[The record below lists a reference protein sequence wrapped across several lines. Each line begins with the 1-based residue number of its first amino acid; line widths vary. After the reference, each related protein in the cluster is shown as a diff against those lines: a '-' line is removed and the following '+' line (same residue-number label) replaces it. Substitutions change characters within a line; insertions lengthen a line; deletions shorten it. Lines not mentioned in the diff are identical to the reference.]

1 MTPLSYDNVGTLLDR
16 TTRLLKAHFQRAFKD
31 AGVDITPEQWVV
43 LDHLHKAGSFSQ
55 TELANGTFKDAPTVS
70 RIIDKL
76 AKKGLAARTRFPNDR
91 RRYQVALTERGEKVH
106 GQLLPRVEALRI
118 QAWGGLTEADY
129 ANLTRVLDRI
139 RDNFPE

>member
-1 MTPLSYDNVGTLLDR
+1 MTPLSYNNVGTLLDR

-31 AGVDITPEQWVV
+31 EGIDLTPEQCVL
-43 LDHLHKAGSFSQ
+43 LDHLKKTGAASQ

-76 AKKGLAARTRFPNDR
+76 STKGLAERTRFPNDR
-91 RRYQVALTERGEKVH
+91 RRYQVGLTERGREVH
-106 GQLLPRVEALRI
+106 AKLLPRVEELRVT
-118 QAWGGLTEADY
+118 AWQGLTEQDY
-129 ANLTRVLDRI
+129 DDLTRVLDRI